1 VRKVRRRRRRRKR
14 KRRMG
19 KTLEMRGNICFLE
32 PQVSRFSFLFIYF
45 IVASILFFEGGD
57 LQIM

>member
-1 VRKVRRRRRRRKR
+1 VRRKR
-14 KRRMG
+14 RRMG

-32 PQVSRFSFLFIYF
+32 PQVSLCSHLFVYF

>member
-1 VRKVRRRRRRRKR
+1 
-14 KRRMG
+14 MG

-32 PQVSRFSFLFIYF
+32 PQVSRCSLLFIYL

-57 LQIM
+57 LQTMRMNSNKVQASSHKDCV

>member
-1 VRKVRRRRRRRKR
+1 MRKVRKRRS
-14 KRRMG
+14 RMG

-32 PQVSRFSFLFIYF
+32 PQVSRFSLLFIYF

>member
-1 VRKVRRRRRRRKR
+1 VRKVRRRRR
-14 KRRMG
+14 RRMG
-19 KTLEMRGNICFLE
+19 KTLEMRGNICFFE
-32 PQVSRFSFLFIYF
+32 PQVSRFSLLFIYF